1 MFMKMRVIKKMMIA
15 AMALVIAHPAAA
27 QYEKARGTAGDT
39 TDVAKTLRAA
49 ADAMGMVRWSDI
61 GAGKVVLPAVDVITT
76 MEFWGSGTS
85 TGPGQ
90 ATPSKVDYHASL
102 SYNPPSMRV
111 EITRESPAQHSIQV
125 VREKYAWNES
135 EIGAGLVPGKGTAT
149 PAMAAVDERLLQI
162 WILPY
167 GIVKAAI
174 AAGDKTR
181 VSNGNGLTIVTFPLT
196 GKLAGVTAK
205 ATLDAKNFITKVET
219 QTDNPAMGDL
229 VTEVDYSDYADHGE
243 ILTDVKSPGHIVEKK
258 AGRSVLDIQIKMWD
272 ANNPY
277 LVFPVPEAVKKAG
290 A

>member
-1 MFMKMRVIKKMMIA
+1 MLMKMDVIKKVMIA
-15 AMALVIAHPAAA
+15 GIVLIIAHPAAA
-27 QYEKARGTAGDT
+27 QYEKAKGAGST
-39 TDVAKTLRAA
+39 SDVSKTLRAA
-49 ADAMGMVRWSDI
+49 ADALGMVRWSDI
-61 GAGKVVLPAVDVITT
+61 GAGKVVLPAVDVTTT

-111 EITRESPAQHSIQV
+111 EVTREMPSEHSIEV

-174 AAGDKTR
+174 AAGDKTK
-181 VSNGNGLTIVTFPLT
+181 VSHENELTVVTFPFM
-196 GKLAGVTAK
+196 GKLAGITAK

-229 VTEVDYSDYADHGE
+229 ATEVDYSDYADHGE

-258 AGRSVLDIQIKMWD
+258 AGRTVLDIQIKTWD

-277 LVFPVPEAVKKAG
+277 LVFPVPEVVKKAG

>member
-1 MFMKMRVIKKMMIA
+1 
-15 AMALVIAHPAAA
+15 
-27 QYEKARGTAGDT
+27 
-39 TDVAKTLRAA
+39 
-49 ADAMGMVRWSDI
+49 
-61 GAGKVVLPAVDVITT
+61 
-76 MEFWGSGTS
+76 
-85 TGPGQ
+85 
-90 ATPSKVDYHASL
+90 
-102 SYNPPSMRV
+102 MRV
-111 EITRESPAQHSIQV
+111 EITRETPPQHSIQV

-135 EIGAGLVPGKGTAT
+135 EVGAGLVPGKGTAT

-181 VSNGNGLTIVTFPLT
+181 VSNANGLTTVTFPLA

-219 QTDNPAMGDL
+219 QSDNPAMADL

-258 AGRSVLDIQIKMWD
+258 GGRPVLDIQIKMWD